1 MLRFFFWHGSA
12 WHASGCQK
20 GAADGIWLLGWRLA
34 TRAKSAPK
42 FRFRIFPIHRFSSK
56 IDPISYMR
64 RSTVCDSTRFRK
76 IFGNRDF
83 RFQTGWVWNENRLPN
98 FSLEKFG
105 CQSPPLEGGHWSP
118 HWFLMVTALKY
129 LRWVIQS
136 RDWSSLALARLPSGD
151 HLVQPCPFLDVIRF
165 FISKKS
171 FVNHI
176 IVN

>member
-1 MLRFFFWHGSA
+1 MIFICVTVYIYIYDLHLCYGLFVFWHGSV

-83 RFQTGWVWNENRLPN
+83 RFQTG
-98 FSLEKFG
+98 
-105 CQSPPLEGGHWSP
+105 HWSP
-118 HWFLMVTALKY
+118 H
-129 LRWVIQS
+129 
-136 RDWSSLALARLPSGD
+136 
-151 HLVQPCPFLDVIRF
+151 
-165 FISKKS
+165 
-171 FVNHI
+171 
-176 IVN
+176 

>member
-1 MLRFFFWHGSA
+1 MSTDGYPSGRMFRTDIFSIMFRSYYLRGYLFSIKVIPQAVLRFFFFWHGSA

-83 RFQTGWVWNENRLPN
+83 RFQTGV
-98 FSLEKFG
+98 SLERK
-105 CQSPPLEGGHWSP
+105 S
-118 HWFLMVTALKY
+118 T
-129 LRWVIQS
+129 
-136 RDWSSLALARLPSGD
+136 
-151 HLVQPCPFLDVIRF
+151 
-165 FISKKS
+165 SKLFS
-171 FVNHI
+171 
-176 IVN
+176 